1 MKNKY
6 RIAIAVLFCFGLS
19 TASAQVQLKE
29 GNSLNSSIA
38 TTAIFE
44 VESDSKGILPPRM
57 STLQRDA
64 ITNPVAGLSI
74 YNTDTGCLEVWN
86 SNKWFTICSDS
97 L

>member
-6 RIAIAVLFCFGLS
+6 RIAIAVLLFRFEYGLCAG
-19 TASAQVQLKE
+19 TAQR

-38 TTAIFE
+38 TNGHFE

-64 ITNPVAGLSI
+64 IT
-74 YNTDTGCLEVWN
+74 TGSRIEYL
-86 SNKWFTICSDS
+86 
-97 L
+97 